1 MCGSQAS
8 TCASTSSST
17 SEGENC
23 LARKPAIRSVAE
35 RSCSEVTASCVSV
48 LCMGAYRKTGFNDAR
63 KDAGADRQNFVVEH
77 IAGIMH
83 GDRAV
88 MANPE
93 IGARD
98 RLHHVGEIL
107 AAHLGLCAGEDF
119 FRIDH
124 AARDL
129 FDHARLLLLIDQH
142 AENVAD
148 VGLDLALEAG
158 GH

>member
-48 LCMGAYRKTGFNDAR
+48 LCMGAYRKTGFNDAG

-77 IAGIMH
+77 IAGIVH
-83 GDRAV
+83 RHRAV
-88 MANPE
+88 MADPE
-93 IGARD
+93 IGAGD
-98 RLHHVGEIL
+98 RLHHVGKIL
-107 AAHLGLCAGEDF
+107 AAHLRLRAGEDLC
-119 FRIDH
+119 RIDH
-124 AARDL
+124 GTRDL
-129 FDHARLLLLIDQH
+129 FDHARLLLLVDHH
-142 AENVAD
+142 AKNIAD
-148 VGLDLALEAG
+148 VGLDL
-158 GH
+158 